1 MLELVCSRLINRCC
15 LQPYIVLKCKAT
27 DDETIAF
34 EKTVC
39 DSQFARGGCT
49 PHHSGPSIGG
59 GPKVGQV
66 AEGARGRMGKN
77 LHSGL
82 RGKEWARQ
90 GKLV

>member
-1 MLELVCSRLINRCC
+1 MMRGLPLRRQSMTHS
-15 LQPYIVLKCKAT
+15 LQ
-27 DDETIAF
+27 E
-34 EKTVC
+34 EGEHG
-39 DSQFARGGCT
+39 Q
-49 PHHSGPSIGG
+49 PSIGG
-59 GPKVGQV
+59 GPRMGQV